1 MSEKPKRATIRFDRR
16 ELAGSLGDLGTL
28 LPIAVALILMNGLN
42 PISVMVCIGLYYV
55 LSGLYF
61 RITVPVQP
69 MKVIGAY
76 AIAQTMTPLEIS
88 AAGLWMGVFLLV
100 LAATGAMTFVGRIVP
115 KPTVR
120 GVQLTVGA
128 LLLTKG
134 VSFMLGDTSL
144 QQSQGLAEP
153 FLTVVSFGPI
163 PVGIVLGVASVLVI
177 LFMTDNRRAPAALVV
192 ICLGMAAGLA
202 LGAYQNFRNFS
213 LGFHLPE
220 LTPYGWPEASHIAVA
235 LTALALP
242 QIPMTV
248 GNAVIAQ
255 ADLTREY
262 FDEELAKRST
272 TRALAASMGIANVLG
287 ALLGAMP
294 MCHGAGGLAA
304 HYRFGARTLGSN
316 LMIGAIFLAIG
327 LFVGDQAIALLSMI
341 PFAVLGA
348 LLVFAGAQL
357 ALTVLDV
364 KERTDLFVVIIML
377 GVSLATNLAI
387 GFGVSFTLAL
397 ILKRAKIKI

>member
-1 MSEKPKRATIRFDRR
+1 MSERKENAAIRFNRR

-42 PISVMVCIGLYYV
+42 PVSVMVCIGLYYV
-55 LSGLYF
+55 FSGLYF

-88 AAGLWMGVFLLV
+88 TAGLWMGVFLLV
-100 LAATGAMTFVGRIVP
+100 LAGTGAMTFVGRIVP
-115 KPTVR
+115 RPTIR
-120 GVQLTVGA
+120 GVQLTVGV
-128 LLLTKG
+128 LLLSKG

-153 FLTVVSFGPI
+153 FLSVVSFGPI

-177 LFMTDNRRAPAALVV
+177 LFMTDSRRAPAALVV
-192 ICLGMAAGLA
+192 ICLGVIAGLA
-202 LGAYQNFRNFS
+202 LGAHQSFTDFG
-213 LGFHLPE
+213 LGLHLPE
-220 LTPYGWPEASHIAVA
+220 LIPYGWPEASTVAVA

-262 FDEELAKRST
+262 FGPEESKRST
-272 TRALAASMGIANVLG
+272 PRALAASMGVANVLG
-287 ALLGAMP
+287 AFVGAMP

-327 LFVGDQAIALLSMI
+327 LFVGDQAVALLSLI
-341 PFAVLGA
+341 PFSVLGA

-364 KERTDLFVVIIML
+364 KERNDLFVVLVML

-387 GFGVSFTLAL
+387 GFGVSFVLAL
-397 ILKRAKIKI
+397 LLERAKIKI